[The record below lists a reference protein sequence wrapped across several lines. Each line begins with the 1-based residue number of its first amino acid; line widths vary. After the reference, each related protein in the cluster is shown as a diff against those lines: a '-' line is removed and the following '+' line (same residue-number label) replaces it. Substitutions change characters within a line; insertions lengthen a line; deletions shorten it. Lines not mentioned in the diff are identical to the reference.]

1 LLGTYPYAHRSLT
14 SSAPDALKEVAHVVS
29 TKFWTT
35 PSRTVMAVSGHP
47 CVLGMTGRE
56 AAIVRDRAL
65 TTGVVLGLTAA
76 YQGAFPGLDAWSP
89 PI

>member
-1 LLGTYPYAHRSLT
+1 M
-14 SSAPDALKEVAHVVS
+14 VS
-29 TKFWTT
+29 NKSQT
-35 PSRTVMAVSGHP
+35 PNRFFGKSRIVKPISGHQ
-47 CVLGMTGRE
+47 CVLGMTGRQ

-65 TTGVVLGLTAA
+65 TTGVVLGLTAG

>member
-1 LLGTYPYAHRSLT
+1 MLGTHPYAHRSLT
-14 SSAPDALKEVAHVVS
+14 PSAPDALKEVALVVS
-29 TKFWTT
+29 IKSQTI
-35 PSRTVMAVSGHP
+35 PSRTVMPISGHQ